1 MADNLVIVESPA
13 KAKTIKK
20 YLGKDFEVLASYGH
34 VRDLIPKEGAVDPD
48 HGYAM
53 KYQVLEK
60 NERHVDAIARSL
72 RKSKFLYLATDP
84 DREGEAIA
92 WHLKEILQSRGDLK
106 GKHVHRVVFYEITR
120 NAIREAVGQPRDLS
134 LDLVNAQ
141 QARRALDYLV
151 GFNLSPL
158 LWKKVRQGL
167 SAGRV
172 QSPALRMI
180 CEREAEIQAF
190 IPQEYWT
197 IDGQGS
203 RTAQSFPLKLLE
215 YRGQRVEQFSFTNEE
230 QARQVERTIQAA
242 SRITAPGAA
251 GDDASGKL
259 RVVTIDRKQRRRN
272 PAPPFTTSTLQQEA
286 ARKLNFNARRTMR
299 LAQQLYEGMDIGEE
313 GSVGLITYMRT
324 DSVSLAAE
332 AVQEIRE
339 VATRLYGKAEVA
351 DEPRIYKTKSKNAQE
366 AHEAIRPTSAAIT
379 PASLEGKVDEDHLRL
394 YTLIWKRAVASQM
407 NHAVFDTVAVDMLA
421 GADGAERHVLR
432 ANGSTLIKPGYISV
446 YQEGT
451 DDTKSDD
458 GDHVLPPMNEGDL
471 VDLVALRAEQH
482 FTEPPPRYS
491 EASLVKALEEHG
503 IGRPSTYATIISTLQ
518 DREYVEMDARRF
530 IPTDIGKIVGRFLT
544 EHFHRYVEYGF
555 TASMEDELDAVSR
568 GEEEWT
574 VPLDKFWKPFIDQ
587 VETIEKN
594 VTREQ
599 VAQARELGKDPATGK
614 PVTVRM
620 GRYGP
625 FVQIGT
631 KDDEEKP
638 KFAGL
643 RPGQKMD
650 AITLDDAMYLFTLP
664 RTLGE
669 TAEGEK
675 IIANVGQFG
684 PYVKYG
690 SKYVSLKEDDPYTVT
705 LERALEVIRLKK
717 EADAAR
723 LILDFPDD
731 GIQVLNGRYGPYITD
746 KKKNAKIPK
755 ERDPKSLT
763 LEECRTLL
771 EQAPE
776 RGTGRFGRFRRGKK
790 AAATTAAP
798 AAGDGAA
805 GDGAAAQA
813 KTKATGKKKKAAT
826 NGGVPADGAA
836 GIARAAGSKGTA
848 AGKGAAVPV
857 GKGAVSKGVSAKA
870 VSKASAAGSG
880 AKPTHSTPASHAAS
894 HTAATASP
902 RGAAHAAAKKAAAS
916 VAQSAKSAATTKG
929 KASAHDGHKPTA
941 TSAKAKAAAK
951 KGKAPKAPASGK
963 ASSTRPRGV
972 K

>member
-34 VRDLIPKEGAVDPD
+34 VRDLVPKEGAVDPD

-60 NERHVDAIARSL
+60 NERHVDAISRSL
-72 RKSKFLYLATDP
+72 RKSKSLLLATDP

-92 WHLKEILQSRGDLK
+92 WHLKEILTARGDLD
-106 GKHVHRVVFYEITR
+106 GKTVHRVVFYEITR
-120 NAIREAVGQPRDLS
+120 NAIREAVEQPRDLS

-180 CEREAEIQAF
+180 CEREEEIQAF
-190 IPQEYWT
+190 IAQEYWT
-197 IDGQGS
+197 IDGEGS
-203 RTAQSFPLKLLE
+203 HTAQPGGMGHAGMGQPFPLKLLE
-215 YRGQRVEQFSFTNEE
+215 YRGQKVEQFSFTNEE
-230 QARQVERTIQAA
+230 RAREVERTIQAA
-242 SRITAPGAA
+242 ARDAATAA
-251 GDDASGKL
+251 GAPADGPARDGPGQL
-259 RVVTIDRKQRRRN
+259 RVIAIDRKQRRRN

-286 ARKLNFNARRTMR
+286 ARKLGFNARRTMR
-299 LAQQLYEGMDIGEE
+299 VAQQLYEGMDIGEE

-332 AVQEIRE
+332 AIQEIRE
-339 VATRLYGKAEVA
+339 VAARLYGKAEVA

-366 AHEAIRPTSAAIT
+366 AHEAIRPTSAART
-379 PASLEGKVDEDHLRL
+379 PASLEGKLEDDHFRL
-394 YTLIWKRAVASQM
+394 YSLIWKRAVASQM

-421 GADGAERHVLR
+421 GADGPERHVLR

-451 DDTKSDD
+451 DDSKADD
-458 GDHVLPPMNEGDL
+458 SDHVLPAMNEGDT
-471 VDLVALRAEQH
+471 VDLLSLRAEQH

-518 DREYVEMDARRF
+518 DRQYVEMDARRF

-544 EHFHRYVEYGF
+544 EHFNRYVEYGF
-555 TASMEDELDAVSR
+555 TAAMEDELDAVSR

-587 VETIEKN
+587 VESIEKN

-614 PVTVRM
+614 PITVRM
-620 GRYGP
+620 GRFGP

-650 AITLDDAMYLFTLP
+650 KITLDEAMYLFTLP

-669 TAEGEK
+669 TAEGET
-675 IIANVGQFG
+675 IVANVGQFG

-717 EADAAR
+717 EADANR

-755 ERDPKSLT
+755 DRDPKSLT
-763 LEECRTLL
+763 LEECRTLIA
-771 EQAPE
+771 QAPE
-776 RGTGRFGRFRRGKK
+776 RGGGRFGRFRRGKK
-790 AAATTAAP
+790 AAATAATP

-805 GDGAAAQA
+805 AEATA
-813 KTKATGKKKKAAT
+813 KGKSAGKKKKAA
-826 NGGVPADGAA
+826 NGTKAATGTKVGAA
-836 GIARAAGSKGTA
+836 AKAAASGA
-848 AGKGAAVPV
+848 KGAGHVNTN
-857 GKGAVSKGVSAKA
+857 
-870 VSKASAAGSG
+870 AS
-880 AKPTHSTPASHAAS
+880 AKPTHATPASRAAP
-894 HTAATASP
+894 HATATAPP
-902 RGAAHAAAKKAAAS
+902 RAAAREAAKKAASTSAQPAKTTAAS
-916 VAQSAKSAATTKG
+916 
-929 KASAHDGHKPTA
+929 KPTA
-941 TSAKAKAAAK
+941 GAHGGHKAAPTASKAKAGAK
-951 KGKAPKAPASGK
+951 KGTAAKAPETGK
-963 ASSTRPRGV
+963 ASSSRARGV